1 MDPSTKTTDRLQRL
15 GNNYRESIV
24 NPREGE
30 LRFGQTVQLADGDAP
45 LNELLAAS
53 NCDVVV
59 LGINEDIGVRAN
71 FGRAGTAEAFEQS
84 LPHLFALQHNRYLP
98 GEKVLVLGQINFNDL
113 DGLSRHF
120 TPSFPDDMM
129 QLRKM
134 VEHIDRDV
142 YAIAKTVFD
151 AGKKLVVIGGGHNN
165 AYPIIKALADSHGRA
180 ASVINFDPHADL
192 RNAEGRH
199 SGNGFTYALNNESL
213 GHYHIF
219 GMAESANNEHIL
231 DRIETN
237 NRVSATCME
246 RILDEGLHRMNDLLN
261 DALDAFP
268 KNHPE
273 GIEIDMD
280 VLTHFPASAVNSS
293 GFTGNQLRS
302 LVRAAFAK
310 MNPTYVHLC
319 EAAPSLSNSK
329 AGKSQAANFL
339 ARLTGDVIKKL
350 IETS

>member
-1 MDPSTKTTDRLQRL
+1 MDPSTKTSDRLQRL

-24 NPREGE
+24 NTREGE
-30 LRFGQTVQLADGDAP
+30 QRFGQTVQLADGHAP
-45 LNELLAAS
+45 LSELLTAS
-53 NCDVVV
+53 NCEVVV

-98 GEKVLVLGQINFNDL
+98 GENVMVLGQINFNDL

-120 TPSFPDDMM
+120 TTSFPDDIM

-134 VEHIDRDV
+134 VEHIDSEV
-142 YAIAKTVFD
+142 YKVAKTIFD

-165 AYPIIKALADSHGRA
+165 AYPLIKALADSKGAA
-180 ASVINFDPHADL
+180 ASVLNFDPHADL
-192 RNAEGRH
+192 RDAEGRH
-199 SGNGFTYALNNESL
+199 SGNGFTYALNDKSL

-219 GMAESANNEHIL
+219 GMAESANNAQILERIDRNEHI
-231 DRIETN
+231 
-237 NRVSATCME
+237 SATCME
-246 RILDEGLHRMNDLLN
+246 RILDEGLHRMNDLLSE
-261 DALDAFP
+261 ALNAFP
-268 KNHPE
+268 NDRPV
-273 GIEIDMD
+273 GMEIDMD

-302 LVRAAFAK
+302 LVRAAFAQIS
-310 MNPTYVHLC
+310 PSYVHLC
-319 EAAPSLSNSK
+319 EAAPNLSNSK

-339 ARLTGDVIKKL
+339 ARLTGDVVKKL
-350 IETS
+350 ME